1 MKLEE
6 LQREAKQ
13 DLNIEDQES
22 LDQES
27 YKNQNIKAKWL
38 EYRTKYDQLLIIAKA
53 DHQRLYRQ
61 KWEYYGGKADAKV
74 YAAKPFDLKVLNN
87 ELQMYINSD
96 EDSSYYIKLVLE
108 ENNMDYDSNTV
119 EYIEDQCRPIIRHYK
134 NHYNRPRP
142 YQVAEALGIDFEKY
156 ETGTSKTPSSPSGHT
171 VQPYVVANYYGK
183 LYPELKSEL
192 RQAADISGFGRVIAG
207 LHFPS
212 DYKAGIMLA
221 DQLYQYIKFDTISED
236 APLNS
241 TGDAVQTNHP
251 LMHSKSLYRR
261 KNQQDTKRLYKLLKK
276 RYN

>member
-1 MKLEE
+1 MFIEE
-6 LQREAKQ
+6 ILKIDNLVFKPQDELKKAKY
-13 DLNIEDQES
+13 NRIELFEDGW
-22 LDQES
+22 
-27 YKNQNIKAKWL
+27 QNIILPNPPKNSSTETRNEIEEIKK
-38 EYRTKYDQLLIIAKA
+38 RYDQKTDEDI
-53 DHQRLYRQ
+53 QQ
-61 KWEYYGGKADAKV
+61 
-74 YAAKPFDLKVLNN
+74 
-87 ELQMYINSD
+87 YINSD

-134 NHYNRPRP
+134 NHYNRTRP
-142 YQVAEALGIDFEKY
+142 YQVAEALGIDFEKF
-156 ETGTSKTPSSPSGHT
+156 ETGTSKTPSYPSGHT

-251 LMHSKSLYRR
+251 LMYSKSLYRR